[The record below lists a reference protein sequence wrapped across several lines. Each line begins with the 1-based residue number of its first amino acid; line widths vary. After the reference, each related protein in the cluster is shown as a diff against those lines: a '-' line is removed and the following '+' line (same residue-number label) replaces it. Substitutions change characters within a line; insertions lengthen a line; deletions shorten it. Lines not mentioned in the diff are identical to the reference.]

1 MESQYAENIKN
12 GLKVEV
18 LSNSNKIVRG
28 IVDEVLSKNSYQMY
42 GVMVRLKSGEIGR
55 VQKIVYSD
63 GEKNEKNFSE
73 IEKLMLSGESLNVEF
88 KSSALWSLDYTNED
102 IHKSKSYEVHSHK
115 QKASKVIIAKSI
127 CALLNSEGG
136 SLIIGIKEKKDTGQK
151 SNLTLQSKASSQL
164 DFSPISPSPKQ
175 TPEGLGDENIFE
187 ITGIQDELKKL
198 VDSSKDGY
206 RRMIMDDVLRSY
218 FPSKIY
224 NHINDYIKIEFIDV
238 VVNEVNRI
246 LCWIRI
252 RRSDVK
258 VFLQLVGKEVFMIR
272 TDTQSRALE
281 GEELVDYCIKRFK

>member
-102 IHKSKSYEVHSHK
+102 IH
-115 QKASKVIIAKSI
+115 
-127 CALLNSEGG
+127 
-136 SLIIGIKEKKDTGQK
+136 
-151 SNLTLQSKASSQL
+151 
-164 DFSPISPSPKQ
+164 
-175 TPEGLGDENIFE
+175 
-187 ITGIQDELKKL
+187 
-198 VDSSKDGY
+198 
-206 RRMIMDDVLRSY
+206 
-218 FPSKIY
+218 
-224 NHINDYIKIEFIDV
+224 
-238 VVNEVNRI
+238 
-246 LCWIRI
+246 
-252 RRSDVK
+252 
-258 VFLQLVGKEVFMIR
+258 
-272 TDTQSRALE
+272 
-281 GEELVDYCIKRFK
+281 